1 MYRVG
6 HYLVW
11 YRAIEMYKKY
21 SKKKKK
27 KNLASSIKVSTQ
39 NTNKVKK
46 PISSNS

>member
-27 KNLASSIKVSTQ
+27 NLASSIKVSTQ
-39 NTNKVKK
+39 NTNKVKQ
-46 PISSNS
+46 PI